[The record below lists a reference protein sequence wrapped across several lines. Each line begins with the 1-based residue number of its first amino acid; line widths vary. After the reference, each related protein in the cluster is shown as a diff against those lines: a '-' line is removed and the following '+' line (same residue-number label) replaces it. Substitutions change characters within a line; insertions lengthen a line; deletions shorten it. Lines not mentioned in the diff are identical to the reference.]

1 MSTETT
7 PQDFMARMVVRHSR
21 AFHLWCRTHEV
32 LEVAV
37 PTARDLS
44 SPFSRALDILFV
56 QAFKSH
62 GSLHVLCVRGH
73 GEDAAT
79 ILRRMLEIAIQV
91 RYLSVETAPAE
102 RDMRGRMYL
111 AYYWL
116 QVPRPIKDGLCGDT
130 HRWWLTHYS
139 AYKHLVSDKR
149 GRPFRNWWGDS
160 SIRDLASSLGLVATY
175 DEDYR
180 FLSQMAHCTAQ
191 GILFAQRGKIV
202 EIRTDLLVR
211 EILVFGTRYMIAIA
225 QLWNEPFGLLSSR
238 DLASLGHEALSF
250 DFGKTSG

>member
-7 PQDFMARMVVRHSR
+7 PQDFMARMVERHSR
-21 AFHLWCRTHEV
+21 AFDLWRRTHER

-44 SPFSRALDILFV
+44 SPFSRALDILFI

-62 GSLHVLCVRGH
+62 GSLYVLCVRGQ
-73 GEDAAT
+73 GEDAGT

-91 RYLSVETAPAE
+91 RYLSVEAAPAE
-102 RDMRGRMYL
+102 RDTRGRRYL

-116 QVPRPIKDGLCGDT
+116 QVPELVKDGLCADT
-130 HRWWLTHYS
+130 HRWWLTHYN
-139 AYKHLVSDKR
+139 AYKNLVCDER
-149 GRPFRNWWGDS
+149 GRPFRNWWGNS
-160 SIRDLASSLGLVATY
+160 SIRDLASSLGLMATY

-191 GILFAQRGKIV
+191 GILFAQRGEIV

-211 EILVFGTRYMIAIA
+211 EILVFGTRYIIGIA
-225 QLWNEPFGLLSSR
+225 QPWNEHFGL
-238 DLASLGHEALSF
+238 
-250 DFGKTSG
+250 